1 MAYSRLDKNRRD
13 IQIPQSRV
21 GEVLPSYFEADNP
34 KLITLLEKYYDF
46 LDSDGKHGFSSSIRE
61 IALNRDAEQNSTEAL
76 DELVKE
82 IGNGLTSAAFFD
94 EPRLMAK
101 LLGQFYRVKGTLT
114 SVEGFFRGFFGE
126 EVVVEYPKDQIFIVG
141 ESNIGF
147 ESQKFIQNNALYQIF
162 SVLLKT
168 GLSTSD
174 YDNLYKKF
182 VHPAGWFFQGEVST
196 ATEITLFPS
205 SLASGDSIRPD
216 LIASP
221 GDASTTVFGPET
233 FIFPSFEFNEITAL
247 IADSSQNQFR
257 IRLDQL
263 ISTYQDISAE
273 KLGQF
278 YTSIDELLTPNS
290 FTFDNQTPFD
300 TTYDG
305 AAYGESST
313 SNYAAD
319 SAGHEDIFF
328 LANTFAPYAN
338 LNTHIAGQVLV
349 GSIGVYWN
357 DTTVNT
363 LTDSYAA
370 PASALLGPER
380 TKTILY
386 IDSSNAS
393 FDANNF
399 VNPEHLNAFNG
410 LAFNSGA
417 NRSQHLPGL
426 LIKGT
431 ALDPPDPDYY
441 YRVDSDA
448 YYIRSA
454 LYPAAGDGT
463 WSTSIGNRFAISKLR
478 LGDRL
483 GSEAAP
489 DFSLTFE
496 TMDNDMFTRYSSDS
510 TY

>member
-1 MAYSRLDKNRRD
+1 MAYLKLDKNRREV
-13 IQIPQSRV
+13 QIPQSRV

-46 LDSDGKHGFSSSIRE
+46 LDSDGKQGFGQSIRE
-61 IALNRDAEQNSTEAL
+61 IALNRDAEQNSTESL
-76 DELVKE
+76 DELIKE

-101 LLGQFYRVKGTLT
+101 LLGEFYRVKGTLT

-126 EVVVEYPKDQIFIVG
+126 KVDVEYPKDQIFIVG
-141 ESNIGF
+141 ESNVGF

-168 GLSTSD
+168 GISTSD

-182 VHPAGWFFQGEVST
+182 VHPAGWFFQGQVSATTEV
-196 ATEITLFPS
+196 TLLPS
-205 SLASGDSIRPD
+205 PLASGDNIRAD
-216 LIASP
+216 LITSDSAFTS
-221 GDASTTVFGPET
+221 VFGPET
-233 FIFPSFEFNEITAL
+233 FISPSFEFNEITGL

-257 IRLDQL
+257 TRLDQL
-263 ISTYQDISAE
+263 ISEYQDISSE
-273 KLGQF
+273 NLGQF
-278 YTSIDELLTPNS
+278 YTSIDQLLTPNS

-305 AAYGESST
+305 AAFGESST

-328 LANTFAPYAN
+328 LANNFAPYAN
-338 LNTHIAGQVLV
+338 MNTHIVGTTLQ

-357 DTTVNT
+357 DTNGNT
-363 LTDSYAA
+363 AGDSYAG
-370 PASALLGPER
+370 PASALLGTER

-386 IDSSNAS
+386 IDSSNGS
-393 FDANNF
+393 FDPNNF

-410 LAFNSGA
+410 LAFNSGSV
-417 NRSQHLPGL
+417 RSQHLPGL

-448 YYIRSA
+448 YYITSA

-463 WSTSIGNRFAISKLR
+463 WSSSIGGRFAISKLR

-483 GSEAAP
+483 SSEAAP

-496 TMDNDMFTRYSSDS
+496 TMDNDMFKRYSSDS
-510 TY
+510 TF

>member
-1 MAYSRLDKNRRD
+1 MAYLKLDKNRRN

-46 LDSDGKHGFSSSIRE
+46 LDSDGKQGFSSSIRE
-61 IALNRDAEQNSTEAL
+61 IALNRDAEQNSIKAL

-126 EVVVEYPKDQIFIVG
+126 EVAVEYPKDQIFIVG
-141 ESNIGF
+141 ESNVGF

-168 GLSTSD
+168 GISTSD

-182 VHPAGWFFQGEVST
+182 VHPAGWFFQGQVST
-196 ATEITLFPS
+196 ATEVTLLPS

-216 LIASP
+216 LITAV
-221 GDASTTVFGPET
+221 STAVFGPET
-233 FIFPSFEFNEITAL
+233 FISPSFEFNELTGL
-247 IADSSQNQFR
+247 LDSGSIR

-263 ISTYQDISAE
+263 ISTYQDVTSE
-273 KLGQF
+273 ELGQF
-278 YTSIDELLTPNS
+278 YTSIDQLLTPNS

-305 AAYGESST
+305 AAFGESST

-328 LANTFAPYAN
+328 LANNFAPYAN
-338 LNTHIAGQVLV
+338 MNTHIVGTTLQ

-357 DTTVNT
+357 DTNGNT
-363 LTDSYAA
+363 AGDSYAG
-370 PASALLGPER
+370 PASALLGTER

-386 IDSSNAS
+386 IDSSNGS
-393 FDANNF
+393 FDPNNF

-410 LAFNSGA
+410 LAFNSGSV
-417 NRSQHLPGL
+417 RSQHLPGL

-448 YYIRSA
+448 YYITSA

-463 WSTSIGNRFAISKLR
+463 WSSSIGGRFAISKLR

-483 GSEAAP
+483 SSEAAP

-496 TMDNDMFTRYSSDS
+496 TMDNDMFKRYSSDS
-510 TY
+510 TF